1 MHQALASQPYFLV
14 HTSSRSP
21 QGTTH
26 YRDSCPRVA
35 LGYNPSDGLGQ
46 GYGSAGREIP
56 DMGVL
61 PEDVAPKHF
70 NTQTGSQT
78 EWYCCNEMNA
88 FGMGGIFL

>member
-1 MHQALASQPYFLV
+1 
-14 HTSSRSP
+14 
-21 QGTTH
+21 
-26 YRDSCPRVA
+26 VA